1 LVTGCGD
8 AAVIVELV
16 VVEVVAVVDVVVI
29 VAAGVTAVV
38 ADGSVGVVVV
48 VAVMVGIVVEVV
60 GVVAPHGP
68 PDAAA
73 RAVATPKAATTRPS
87 RRKSARRIAK
97 V

>member
-1 LVTGCGD
+1 MGCGD

-16 VVEVVAVVDVVVI
+16 VVEVVAVVGVVV
-29 VAAGVTAVV
+29 VAVGVTAVV
-38 ADGSVGVVVV
+38 GDGSVSVV